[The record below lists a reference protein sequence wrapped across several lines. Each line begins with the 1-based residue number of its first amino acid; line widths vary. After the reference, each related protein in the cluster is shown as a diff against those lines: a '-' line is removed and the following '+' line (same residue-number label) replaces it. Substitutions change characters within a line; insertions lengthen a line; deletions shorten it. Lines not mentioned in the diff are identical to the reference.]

1 MRSRWRAMIRTRIVP
16 FLRSLLVIG
25 LLGLAAAGVLVRLRA
40 DDTAPSSSRGGV
52 PADEVVHLH
61 GIGLNPRDGQLYV
74 ATHSGVLTI
83 RSEGGIERVADRFQ
97 DTMGFTVLGPDLFL
111 ASGHPDLREDAPRSL
126 GLIRSDDAAKTWEPV
141 SLSGEADL
149 HSLVAAH
156 GRVYAA
162 DATAGQLL
170 VSVDEGR
177 SWERRGAIELA
188 ALAVDPRDPEVLV
201 GAGYEGSLQRSDDGG
216 RAWQRLDGPRI
227 STLAWDEQIGLL
239 SASPG
244 GEVFA
249 SGDGGTSWGRR
260 GDLDGS
266 GPVLTV
272 VDGIVW
278 AATDG
283 ARFVRSDDGGRTWAV
298 TAGPS
303 G

>member
-1 MRSRWRAMIRTRIVP
+1 MRRADAPTRTRVAA
-16 FLRSLLVIG
+16 FLRGLLLIG
-25 LLGLAAAGVLVRLRA
+25 LLGVAAAGVLARLRA
-40 DDTAPSSSRGGV
+40 DDTTASSKSGGV

-61 GIGLNPRDGQLYV
+61 GIGLNPRDGRLYV

-83 RSEGGIERVADRFQ
+83 RSDGGVERVADRFQ

-126 GLIRSDDAAKTWEPV
+126 GLIRSDDAAETWEPV

-149 HSLVAAH
+149 HGLVAAH

-162 DATAGQLL
+162 DATASQLL
-170 VSVDEGR
+170 VSFDDGR
-177 SWERRGAIELA
+177 SWERRGVIELA

-201 GAGYEGSLQRSDDGG
+201 GADHEGSPQRSEDGG
-216 RAWQRLDGPRI
+216 RTWQRLDGPRI

-249 SGDGGTSWGRR
+249 SGDGGTSWERR
-260 GDLDGS
+260 GELDGS

-272 VDGIVW
+272 LDGIAW

-283 ARFVRSDDGGRTWAV
+283 ARFVRSDDGGRTWAA
-298 TAGPS
+298 TTGPS
-303 G
+303 R

>member
-1 MRSRWRAMIRTRIVP
+1 MIRTRVVA
-16 FLRSLLVIG
+16 FLRSLLIIG

-40 DDTAPSSSRGGV
+40 DDTTPSSKPGVV

-61 GIGLNPRDGQLYV
+61 AIGVNPRDGRLYV
-74 ATHSGVLTI
+74 ATHSGVLTV
-83 RSEGGIERVADRFQ
+83 RSDGGVERVADRFQ

-126 GLIRSDDAAKTWEPV
+126 GLIRSDDAAETWEPV

-149 HSLVAAH
+149 HSLVVAH

-170 VSVDEGR
+170 VSLDEGR
-177 SWERRGAIELA
+177 SWERRGVVELA
-188 ALAVDPRDPEVLV
+188 ALAVDPRDSEVLV
-201 GAGYEGSLQRSDDGG
+201 GADYEGSLQRSDDGG
-216 RAWQRLDGPRI
+216 RTWQRLGGPRI
-227 STLAWDEQIGLL
+227 RTLAWDEQIGLFG
-239 SASPG
+239 ASPG

-249 SGDGGTSWGRR
+249 SDDGGTSWARR

-272 VDGIVW
+272 VDRTLW

-298 TAGPS
+298 TARPS

>member
-1 MRSRWRAMIRTRIVP
+1 MSRTRVLP

-25 LLGLAAAGVLVRLRA
+25 LIGVASALVVVRLRT
-40 DDTAPSSSRGGV
+40 DDATAPAVPQGV

-61 GIGLNPRDGQLYV
+61 GIALNPPDGQLYL
-74 ATHSGVLTI
+74 ATHTGVLTV
-83 RSEGGIERVADRFQ
+83 GPDGDIERIADRYQ
-97 DTMGFTVLGPDLFL
+97 DTMGFTVLGADLFL
-111 ASGHPDLREDAPRSL
+111 GSGHPDLREDAPRSL
-126 GLIRSDDAAKTWEPV
+126 GLIRSEDAAETWEPV

-149 HSLVAAH
+149 HSIVAAH

-162 DATAGQLL
+162 DATAGRLL

-177 SWERRGAIELA
+177 TWERRGAVELA

-201 GAGYEGSLQRSDDGG
+201 GADYEGALQRSADGG
-216 RAWQRLDGPRI
+216 RTWQRPDGPRI
-227 STLAWDEQIGLL
+227 SAVAWDEQVGLL
-239 SASPG
+239 GASPE

-249 SGDGGTSWGRR
+249 SGDGGTSWVRR
-260 GDLDGS
+260 GNLEGS

-272 VDGIVW
+272 FDGAAW

-283 ARFVRSDDGGRTWAV
+283 ARFLRSDDGGRTWAV
-298 TAGPS
+298 TAEPS